1 MIKRNEVFPSG
12 RLIDRVEA
20 RVLVN
25 PPGIGPINPIA
36 PSRPIGLTNFAQG
49 SSLPAGGIS
58 YPPPGNLTQS
68 RLPGSGLPG
77 SGLPGS
83 GPFSSSAFGSTPSS
97 QSFQPVGSSGS
108 PFQRLGL
115 T

>member
-1 MIKRNEVFPSG
+1 M
-12 RLIDRVEA
+12 EA

-36 PSRPIGLTNFAQG
+36 PSRPIGLANFAQG

-68 RLPGSGLPG
+68 RLPGSG
-77 SGLPGS
+77 
-83 GPFSSSAFGSTPSS
+83 PFSSAFGPTPSS
-97 QSFQPVGSSGS
+97 QSFQPIGSSGS

>member
-1 MIKRNEVFPSG
+1 M
-12 RLIDRVEA
+12 EA

-77 SGLPGS
+77 SG
-83 GPFSSSAFGSTPSS
+83 PFSSSAFGSTPSS
-97 QSFQPVGSSGS
+97 QSFQPIGSSGS